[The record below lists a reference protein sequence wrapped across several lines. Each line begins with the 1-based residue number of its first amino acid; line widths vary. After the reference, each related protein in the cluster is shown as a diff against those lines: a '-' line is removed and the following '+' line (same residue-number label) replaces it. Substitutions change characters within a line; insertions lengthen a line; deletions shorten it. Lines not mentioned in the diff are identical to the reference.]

1 MQRCT
6 HDITYLMTSGCT
18 VPDVCIQACRA
29 PRSPV
34 VLGTAA
40 RRGAVRPFLCHHS
53 VWSSERRSDSNIQ
66 FAMPNVN
73 SLNVSVGSYDKFYF
87 GGDTAL

>member
-1 MQRCT
+1 
-6 HDITYLMTSGCT
+6 MTSGCT
-18 VPDVCIQACRA
+18 AVSDVYIQAFRT

-34 VLGTAA
+34 VIGTAA
-40 RRGAVRPFLCHHS
+40 RRGAVRPLLCHHS
-53 VWSSERRSDSNIQ
+53 VWSSERRSDSNIP

-73 SLNVSVGSYDKFYF
+73 SMNVGLGSYDKFYF